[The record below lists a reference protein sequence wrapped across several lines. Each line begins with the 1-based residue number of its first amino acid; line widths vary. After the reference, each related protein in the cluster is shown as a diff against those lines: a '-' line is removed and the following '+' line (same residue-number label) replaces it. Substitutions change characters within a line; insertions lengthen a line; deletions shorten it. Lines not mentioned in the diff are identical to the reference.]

1 MRQCWIVLGWLMAA
15 VSSPVSAL
23 AQGWVDVTPVTFPAG
38 FEPDKGGA
46 YDPSR
51 GIHVVLG
58 NVAGTPMSV
67 KYDGVACTLHSLP
80 NWSIG
85 ASATTQAYY
94 DPHYSAVVAINSIIT
109 GLTVTHAL
117 ASLDGSSWSALPC
130 PMGLLGDKQYL
141 AGFDQ
146 SNGRSLLVGGAALGT
161 FGGSPIYGQISHL
174 LYGVGPTTV
183 GGCPSYST
191 VSIVTT
197 PNNAVSSFH
206 PKLFY
211 DDSVQRL
218 VLWTSST
225 RAYEWSGSNWVQRFP
240 AWPSG
245 MDISYSRAAPSTQP
259 EGALITRYTV
269 INNSVAP
276 RTFRYRN
283 GQFTEQ
289 FLTSY
294 PPESTNAVYV
304 YDSAR
309 DVFVA
314 FLSGGAIWELNLGPS
329 AQFSTFGAG
338 CLGSRSTPTLAPQQ
352 GSLPRIGT
360 NFTLQALNLPLAG
373 PVFLALGASDTLY
386 GPTPLPLNLGPL
398 GAPQCNLLVGID
410 NLYSTSNVLGAAA
423 WTFPIPNIPGGIFFS
438 QAIVFDAAANQFG
451 VTLSN
456 GGRGVVGS

>member
-1 MRQCWIVLGWLMAA
+1 MRQRSVVVGWLLVVISTLGSA
-15 VSSPVSAL
+15 V

-38 FEPDKGGA
+38 FEPDKGA

-58 NVAGTPMSV
+58 SAGGSATSV
-67 KYDGVACTLHSLP
+67 KYDGVACTLHALP
-80 NWSIG
+80 SWSPG
-85 ASATTQAYY
+85 NGNTTAIYY
-94 DPHYSAVVAINSIIT
+94 DPHYSAVVATNSASQGGSHQVVMFD
-109 GLTVTHAL
+109 GLAW
-117 ASLDGSSWSALPC
+117 GPLPC
-130 PMGLLGDKQYL
+130 SIGLPNMYPLL
-141 AGFDQ
+141 VAGFDHRSGKSLMACGQ
-146 SNGRSLLVGGAALGT
+146 SYASPSGTGHLQITSLIQGVGSVSPGNCPVYSNVGIIT
-161 FGGSPIYGQISHL
+161 SPI
-174 LYGVGPTTV
+174 VTAAFPTL
-183 GGCPSYST
+183 P
-191 VSIVTT
+191 
-197 PNNAVSSFH
+197 H
-206 PKLFY
+206 RLFY
-211 DDSVQRL
+211 DAAAQRL
-218 VLWTSST
+218 VLWTNGT

-240 AWPSG
+240 AWPA
-245 MDISYSRAAPSTQP
+245 SYDAAFSRVAPSTQP
-259 EGALITRYTV
+259 EGALVTRYST
-269 INNSVAP
+269 INNSITP
-276 RTFRYRN
+276 RTFRYRT

-304 YDSAR
+304 YDSTR

-338 CLGSRSTPTLAPQQ
+338 CLGSRSTPSLAPQQ

-360 NFTLQALNLPLAG
+360 NFTLQVLNLPLAG

-423 WTFPIPNIPGGIFFS
+423 WTFPIPNIPGGVFFS
-438 QAIVFDAAANQFG
+438 QAVVFDPPANTFG
-451 VTLSN
+451 ITLSN